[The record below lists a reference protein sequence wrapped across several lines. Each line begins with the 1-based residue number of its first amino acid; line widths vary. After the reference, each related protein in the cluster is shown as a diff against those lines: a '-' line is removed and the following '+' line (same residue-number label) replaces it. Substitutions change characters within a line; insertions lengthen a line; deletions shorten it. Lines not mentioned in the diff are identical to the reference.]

1 MFEPIPIYSYLYSYK
16 LVNFSRDINIFK
28 STYINKM
35 KFYQIYTRGK
45 LAIIFFFVFLMES
58 NAQINLIN
66 NSDSSSFSYFNG
78 TILDSKTKNEL
89 AFASISVSGSNIS
102 TISNSEGKFLIK
114 IPLDKKD
121 ASLTISF
128 LGYKDKVVSIKDL
141 KQEKNILYL
150 DPINMLLKEV
160 VVNVFDAN
168 KLFLNVLNNR
178 SKNYGDS
185 AIQMVGF
192 YRESIKKRRSYVSVL
207 ESVIDIQKMPYLSGA
222 QDQVNILKGRK
233 NADYTK
239 IDTVNFKL
247 EGGVFS
253 ALYIDLVKDPS
264 VIFSD
269 DVFELYNFR
278 FEDITQINDRQVLII
293 SFKQKS
299 NIEDPDPLYSGK
311 LFIDAKSL
319 AIVSAKFQLNVENKN
334 KAGLIFTRKKPNG
347 VVIYPTEVTY
357 KVDYRLQNGKWI
369 FSYSRGDLSFKL
381 NWDKRI
387 FNTIYNTTFELVNT
401 NWESKEGKSQF
412 NNQKL
417 SPYVIMSDKI
427 SDVTD
432 VDFWGNYNIIEP
444 EKSIESAI
452 KKIKAKNL
460 KEL

>member
-1 MFEPIPIYSYLYSYK
+1 
-16 LVNFSRDINIFK
+16 
-28 STYINKM
+28 M
-35 KFYQIYTRGK
+35 KFHQIYTRGK
-45 LAIIFFFVFLMES
+45 LVMIFFFVFLMEL
-58 NAQINLIN
+58 NAQINSIN

-89 AFASISVSGSNIS
+89 AFASITVSGSNIS

-114 IPLDKKD
+114 IPVDKKD

-150 DPINMLLKEV
+150 DQINMLLKEV

-168 KLFLNVLNNR
+168 KLFINVLNNR